1 MNNIENSTFDFL
13 TIAKEVLLLEAQ
25 AISNTVENLNDSFN
39 SVCKIIL
46 ECKGKVI
53 VTGMGKSGHIAR
65 KIAATMASTGTPAFF
80 VHPAEASHGDLGM
93 ITKEDIVL
101 IFSNSGATDELLNIL
116 PMLKRLA
123 TKIIAVTSNANS
135 KIAKYADFH
144 VLINIIQE
152 ACPFNLAP
160 TTSTTTALAIG
171 DALAISILRARG
183 FNQKDFAKY
192 HPAGKLGKRLLLK
205 ISDIMHIGD
214 KIPLV
219 QSNTNF
225 LDAIVE
231 MSKKCFGLLVVTA
244 ENNPK
249 NIIGVLSDGDLRRI
263 IDQRLDFNKIQL
275 PDVINKKFKCISSN
289 ALAVEAVTIMEKNK
303 IFSLP
308 VIDNN
313 HIVGIFNM
321 HDLLQAGIL

>member
-1 MNNIENSTFDFL
+1 MENNNFDFL
-13 TIAKEVLLLEAQ
+13 NIAKEVLSLEAR
-25 AISNTVENLNDSFN
+25 AITNTIDSLNETFN
-39 SVCKIIL
+39 NVCKVIM
-46 ECKGKVI
+46 ECKGKII

-65 KIAATMASTGTPAFF
+65 KTAATMASTGTPAFF

-101 IFSNSGATDELLNIL
+101 IFSNSGTTDELLNIL

-123 TKIIAVTSNANS
+123 TKIIAVTSNADS
-135 KIAKYADFH
+135 KIAKHANFH
-144 VLINIIQE
+144 ILINVTQE

-171 DALAISILRARG
+171 DALAISVLRARG

-205 ISDIMHIGD
+205 ISDIMHIDD

-219 QSNTNF
+219 SINTNF

-231 MSKKCFGLLVVTA
+231 MSKKCFGLLAVT
-244 ENNPK
+244 ETKDPK
-249 NIIGVLSDGDLRRI
+249 KIIGVLSDGDLRRI

-275 PDVINKKFKCISSN
+275 TDVINKQFKFITPN
-289 ALAVEAVTIMEKNK
+289 ALAVEAINLMERNK

-313 HIVGIFNM
+313 QIVGIFNM

>member
-1 MNNIENSTFDFL
+1 METNTFNFL
-13 TIAKEVLLLEAQ
+13 NIAKEVLSLEAQ
-25 AISNTVENLNDSFN
+25 AITKTIDSLNDTFN
-39 SVCKIIL
+39 SVCKVIL
-46 ECKGKVI
+46 DCKGKII

-65 KIAATMASTGTPAFF
+65 KTAATMASTGTPAFF

-116 PMLKRLA
+116 PMLKRFA
-123 TKIIAVTSNANS
+123 TKIIAVTSNAHS
-135 KIAKYADFH
+135 KIAIHADFH
-144 VLINIIQE
+144 ILINVTQE

-171 DALAISILRARG
+171 DALAISVLKARG

-205 ISDIMHIGD
+205 ISDIMHVGD

-219 QSNTNF
+219 HINSNF

-231 MSKKCFGLLVVTA
+231 MSKKCFGLLAVA
-244 ENNPK
+244 ENDHHK

-263 IDQRLDFNKIQL
+263 IDQRLDFNTIKL
-275 PDVINKKFKCISSN
+275 TDVINKQFKFISSN
-289 ALAVEAVTIMEKNK
+289 ALAIEAIKLMEKNK

-313 HIVGIFNM
+313 KIVGIFNM